1 MIRSSK
7 ETSLAARERNSLR
20 EAKAILMF
28 LKLKIKHR
36 IFKSTFRIQL
46 HLKKAIFHT
55 FCATELSSKGSLYLS
70 NGTLISFVG
79 RSTIIFRSKC
89 SFHSNLTGTQRYGG
103 GGGGFNLYFQKL
115 CNQLTLNLVCAISVQ
130 YSSN

>member
-103 GGGGFNLYFQKL
+103 GGFNLYFQKL
-115 CNQLTLNLVCAISVQ
+115 FNQLTLNLVCAISVQ

>member
-1 MIRSSK
+1 MIRSST
-7 ETSLAARERNSLR
+7 ETSLATRERNSLR

-46 HLKKAIFHT
+46 NLKKAIFHT

-89 SFHSNLTGTQRYGG
+89 SFYSNLTGTQRYGG
-103 GGGGFNLYFQKL
+103 GGGFNLYFQKL
-115 CNQLTLNLVCAISVQ
+115 FNQLTLNLVCAISVQ